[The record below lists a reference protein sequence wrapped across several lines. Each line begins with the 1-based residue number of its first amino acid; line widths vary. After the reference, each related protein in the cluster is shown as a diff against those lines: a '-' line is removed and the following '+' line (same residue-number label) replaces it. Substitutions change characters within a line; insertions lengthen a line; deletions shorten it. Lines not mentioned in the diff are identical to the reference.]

1 MQPEYHSK
9 RIHYKQAHIA
19 GETATLEELLD
30 AALNRFKRADDRKEL
45 VNANSD
51 DFFRLINK
59 SERFQGMLF
68 CQFLAFEPGQAQKY
82 IQLKSEAES
91 YDIKSVSSEELSKLS
106 SEELEEKQA
115 KAEEVR
121 REFIESILYFG
132 VSGNHVVVLQSR
144 SLTTR
149 ELETHL
155 AWFLTSLSDHL
166 KAGTVFVL
174 KDKPKEDVMR
184 RVLKRPVK
192 TVSIGAPVYAEPQQT
207 QIVGEEKTTQWL
219 PVGRGADLL
228 KAYLGEQ
235 WQSLIQQSKLEDC
248 LDDANLEV
256 RLQVTYLRKTSSS
269 GEQLLRNIA
278 TAARHYPDEDVS
290 IELVGG
296 TKLSGSD
303 MRLWD
308 TIKLKSY
315 KSLVDEHDLFL
326 QMHTWL
332 TSLISTDEIENVEF
346 G

>member
-1 MQPEYHSK
+1 MQPEYQTK

-19 GETATLEELLD
+19 GETATLEDLLD
-30 AALNRFKRADDRKEL
+30 AALNKFKRADDRKER
-45 VNANSD
+45 VNSNSD

-82 IQLKSEAES
+82 IQLKNEAES
-91 YDIKSVSSEELSKLS
+91 YDIKSVGSEELSKLS
-106 SEELEEKQA
+106 GEELEERQA
-115 KAEEVR
+115 KVEEIR

-132 VSGNHVVVLQSR
+132 ISGNHIVVLQSR

-166 KAGTVFVL
+166 KTGTVFVL

-184 RVLKRPVK
+184 KILQRPVK
-192 TVSIGAPVYAEPQQT
+192 TVSIGAPVYAELQQS
-207 QIVGEEKTTQWL
+207 QVDGGEKTTQWL
-219 PVGRGADLL
+219 PVGKGADLL

-235 WQSLIQQSKLEDC
+235 WRSLIQQSKLEDC

-256 RLQVTYLRKTSSS
+256 RLQVTYLRKTNPS
-269 GEQLLRNIA
+269 GEALLRNIA
-278 TAARHYPDEDVS
+278 TAARHYPDEDVAV
-290 IELVGG
+290 ELVGG
-296 TKLSGSD
+296 TKLSGAD
-303 MRLWD
+303 IRLWD
-308 TIKLKSY
+308 TIKLKTY
-315 KSLVDEHDLFL
+315 KSLVDEHDLFI

-332 TSLISTDEIENVEF
+332 MSLISTDEIENVEF